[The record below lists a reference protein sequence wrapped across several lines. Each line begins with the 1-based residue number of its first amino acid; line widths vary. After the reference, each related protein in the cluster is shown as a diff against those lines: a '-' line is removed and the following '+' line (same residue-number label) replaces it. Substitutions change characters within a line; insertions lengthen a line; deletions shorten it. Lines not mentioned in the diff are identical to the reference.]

1 MPAGVVV
8 SSPCWRRNRSIL
20 SACSSDRKPTKSC
33 RLRPNRST
41 DHAMT
46 MSNSRRAASRHS
58 LSNAGRLSRQSRPYS
73 ITSSARVRSAGGLRD
88 QLRRKP
94 WPRRSTSWTS
104 ITSVAVAILVNAPTL
119 GGWYL
124 LQGQAV
130 AISRTTGIYA
140 LLFSGLSRRK
150 GERGEI
156 GVTRIEC
163 SRTQ

>member
-1 MPAGVVV
+1 M
-8 SSPCWRRNRSIL
+8 
-20 SACSSDRKPTKSC
+20 
-33 RLRPNRST
+33 T
-41 DHAMT
+41 DEE
-46 MSNSRRAASRHS
+46 SGQDPDSYGNE
-58 LSNAGRLSRQSRPYS
+58 G
-73 ITSSARVRSAGGLRD
+73 D

-94 WPRRSTSWTS
+94 WPRRSTSGTS
-104 ITSVAVAILVNAPTL
+104 ITSVAAAILVNALTL

-130 AISRTTGIYA
+130 AMPRTTDISA
-140 LLFSGLSRRK
+140 LLFGGSSRRK